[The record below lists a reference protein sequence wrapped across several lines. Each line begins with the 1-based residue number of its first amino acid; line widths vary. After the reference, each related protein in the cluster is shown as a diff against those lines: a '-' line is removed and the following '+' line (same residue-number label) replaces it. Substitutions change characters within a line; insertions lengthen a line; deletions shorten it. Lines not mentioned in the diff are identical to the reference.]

1 MPFIDK
7 LFNYRSLSIVGLEKN
22 SGKTECLNYILNRI
36 PSNKYKIAVS
46 SIGIDGESLDQ
57 VTKTQKPEIILKE
70 GIYFTTSE
78 KHYKQKRVS
87 SEVLD
92 ISNHSTSLGRLIT
105 AKTLSKGKVLLSG
118 PASSA
123 IFSKWI
129 AQQHQRYNVD
139 LCIVDGAL
147 SRLSIASP
155 AVSESMILTTGAAVS
170 INMNELINKTS
181 FVVDLIN
188 LPVVEELNINKAI
201 KLDSGIYFLEKD
213 GSLTESNINSAF
225 SSDFL
230 EKEYD
235 SNFKA
240 IYLTGAL
247 TDRFLNRYMLQDK
260 YNQKAIIVKD
270 FTKIF
275 VNNNTYSRFVQKGGV
290 IKVLRRSNL
299 IAVCINPISPNG
311 YKLNSETLCD
321 RLSEKILLPVY
332 NVVKNES

>member
-247 TDRFLNRYMLQDK
+247 TDRFLNRYMLQDR

>member
-57 VTKTQKPEIILKE
+57 VTKTHKPEIILKE

-129 AQQHQRYNVD
+129 TQQHQRYNVD

-247 TDRFLNRYMLQDK
+247 TDRFLNRYMLQDR

-275 VNNNTYSRFVQKGGV
+275 VNYNTYSRFVQKGGV

-311 YKLNSETLCD
+311 YKLNSETLCN

-332 NVVKNES
+332 NVVKDES

>member
-57 VTKTQKPEIILKE
+57 VTKTHKPEIILKE

-118 PASSA
+118 PASSS

-129 AQQHQRYNVD
+129 TQQHQRYNVD

-247 TDRFLNRYMLQDK
+247 TDRFLNRYMLQDR

-275 VNNNTYSRFVQKGGV
+275 VNYNTYSRFVQKGGV

-311 YKLNSETLCD
+311 YKLNSETLCN

-332 NVVKNES
+332 NVVKDES

>member
-57 VTKTQKPEIILKE
+57 VTKTHKPEIILKE

-129 AQQHQRYNVD
+129 TQQHQRYNVD

-247 TDRFLNRYMLQDK
+247 TDRFLNRYMLQDR

-311 YKLNSETLCD
+311 YKLNSETLCN

-332 NVVKNES
+332 NVVKDES